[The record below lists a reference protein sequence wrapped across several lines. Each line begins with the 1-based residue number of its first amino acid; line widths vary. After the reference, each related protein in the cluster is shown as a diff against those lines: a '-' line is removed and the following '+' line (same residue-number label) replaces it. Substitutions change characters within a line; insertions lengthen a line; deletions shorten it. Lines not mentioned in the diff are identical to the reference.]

1 MASAGVKLFSIP
13 TSMVQQIHNLNSMN
27 SAIKQAAIS
36 QDYASVGDRRT
47 SLESLWLRG
56 ACLASAL
63 RDRGVTED
71 SAVALLLRNDLPFLE
86 AMIATAILGAYAVP
100 INWHLAPEEIGYI
113 LHDSGAK
120 ALIAHA
126 DLYRPMAHVV
136 PEGVAA
142 MVARTPEDIRIAY
155 GIAPDACDV
164 PATALDLNAVV
175 EAAQPLHD
183 RTRIGSRGSI
193 VYTSGTTG
201 RPKGVRRFALP
212 PEEARKFSQLSQEWF
227 DLKPG
232 VRTVMAGPMYHSAP
246 NTYTRSVLNSGGS
259 IALMP
264 RFEAE
269 GLLAL
274 IQQDR
279 ITHLHLVPTMMVRLL
294 RLPKDVRERY
304 DLSSLEF
311 VIHGAAPCSL
321 ETKQGMIDWWG
332 PVLHEYYAATETGMV
347 TRASTQDWI
356 DRPGTLG
363 RAWPGRDI
371 RIYSDNGERLEH
383 NETGEI
389 YVGLQG
395 VPNFTYQNAE
405 SQRMEIGR
413 EGLVT
418 NGDVG
423 YLDDEGYLFLID
435 RKKDIVISGG
445 VNIYPAEIECALIE
459 HSGVA
464 DCAVIGIPDEEF
476 GEKLL
481 AFIKPSAGAQI
492 SQTEISTFLRSKLAG
507 LKVPKDYVFME
518 DLPRDDSGKL
528 LKRKLR
534 DPYWAGRSRMI

>member
-1 MASAGVKLFSIP
+1 MKSATEKSTASDG
-13 TSMVQQIHNLNSMN
+13 
-27 SAIKQAAIS
+27 
-36 QDYASVGDRRT
+36 YASVDGRRM
-47 SLESLWLRG
+47 SLESLWNRG
-56 ACLASAL
+56 ARLASVL
-63 RDRGVTED
+63 KEKGIDED
-71 SAVALLLRNDLPFLE
+71 CAVAILMRNDLPFLE
-86 AMIATAILGAYAVP
+86 AMIATSILGAYAVP
-100 INWHLAPEEIGYI
+100 LNWHLTADEIEYI
-113 LHDSGAK
+113 LRDAGAK
-120 ALIAHA
+120 VLLSHA
-126 DLYRPMAHVV
+126 DLFLPIAHSLPADITAIIV
-136 PEGVAA
+136 
-142 MVARTPEDIRIAY
+142 RTPKEIANSY
-155 GIAPDACDV
+155 AIAPQACNV
-164 PATALDLNAVV
+164 PASAPDFDTVIASA
-175 EAAQPLHD
+175 EPLQD
-183 RTRIGSRGSI
+183 RSRVGSRGSI

-212 PEEARKFSQLSQEWF
+212 PEEARRFSQLSQKWF

-232 VRTVMAGPMYHSAP
+232 VRTAMAGPMYHSAP

-264 RFEAE
+264 KFDAE

-274 IQQDR
+274 IERDR

-294 RLPKDVRERY
+294 RLPQEVRQRY

-321 ETKQGMIDWWG
+321 ETKQAMIDWWG

-347 TRASTQDWI
+347 TRSSTQEWL

-363 RAWPGRDI
+363 RAWASRDI
-371 RIYSDNGERLEH
+371 EIYSDDGCKLSA
-383 NETGEI
+383 NEIGEI

-395 VPNFTYQNAE
+395 VPNFTYQNADG
-405 SQRMEIGR
+405 QRADIERGGR
-413 EGLVT
+413 VT

-423 YLDDEGYLFLID
+423 YLDDEGYLFLVD

-459 HSGVA
+459 HPAVA

-481 AFIKPSAGAQI
+481 AFVKLLPGLMLSPSDIQF
-492 SQTEISTFLRSKLAG
+492 FLRSKLAG
-507 LKVPKDYVFME
+507 LKVPKEFVFMDE
-518 DLPRDDSGKL
+518 LPRDDSGKL
-528 LKRKLR
+528 MKRKLR